1 MPGRLQRRQ
10 RRNPP
15 PTPGTGSIAISFRNL
30 TSSSVT
36 VDFAPDDKTETYY
49 FALIEK
55 EAYLSYESDDQLIRA
70 AVAYIQSL
78 AEQNGRDVQELLAEE
93 LLKGNIS
100 WPFSGLTPQTD
111 YIAYAFGLTAE
122 CQVTS
127 ALSKAEFTTLSS
139 QSVQCTFELSVTDVT
154 ATSFTLNVTPSDEQ
168 VPYYFDLMSAEQ
180 YAMYCNASPEGV
192 PSFLTDLYLPSLAD
206 EYGLTIPEVVSDIV
220 SRGPDSFAF
229 SGLEAATAY
238 YAFAIGV
245 GVDGST
251 TTAAAVERFETSGKS
266 ENTFEVEIAGRGAD
280 WAKIRVRPLNNEPY
294 ILVPEL
300 QEYFEGMTD
309 DEIIVDV
316 LRAYAKVL
324 SDKIYY
330 GGVEVTELG
339 LIPDRDYYALVFGY
353 DNGAPTTPLTRLPFR
368 TNKSVPVNCS
378 FEIAVKEVGKTSA
391 RVAVTPSDDAVSY
404 FSYYISAADYETG
417 GGDDAALRAYTD
429 TVIDELVRRN
439 EGWPRWEVLQ
449 AVLSRGSERWTLDEG
464 SLVPGTDY
472 YAYAIG
478 MTADGTFTTQAA
490 LSDRFTTL
498 GEHETL
504 AEIEIDY
511 HLMDGANFGQPDNA
525 LIYGWFYPKH
535 AEVWYGAGFVDD
547 DSVLAWSDDEA
558 AAYLLEN
565 GQTGVGSSGSIWNY
579 VPWGGH
585 INYIGMAVDADGNR
599 SPVGRLSV
607 TADRSSLASVCGH
620 AAPSLTAVC
629 PAVPAI
635 PDLGPF
641 PFLLRAEGQRS
652 ETFRSMRGLTVR
664 AAAGTPQFHSHPR
677 H

>member
-300 QEYFEGMTD
+300 QE
-309 DEIIVDV
+309 
-316 LRAYAKVL
+316 L
-324 SDKIYY
+324 S
-330 GGVEVTELG
+330 
-339 LIPDRDYYALVFGY
+339 LI
-353 DNGAPTTPLTRLPFR
+353 
-368 TNKSVPVNCS
+368 
-378 FEIAVKEVGKTSA
+378 
-391 RVAVTPSDDAVSY
+391 
-404 FSYYISAADYETG
+404 
-417 GGDDAALRAYTD
+417 
-429 TVIDELVRRN
+429 
-439 EGWPRWEVLQ
+439 
-449 AVLSRGSERWTLDEG
+449 
-464 SLVPGTDY
+464 
-472 YAYAIG
+472 
-478 MTADGTFTTQAA
+478 
-490 LSDRFTTL
+490 
-498 GEHETL
+498 
-504 AEIEIDY
+504 
-511 HLMDGANFGQPDNA
+511 
-525 LIYGWFYPKH
+525 
-535 AEVWYGAGFVDD
+535 
-547 DSVLAWSDDEA
+547 
-558 AAYLLEN
+558 
-565 GQTGVGSSGSIWNY
+565 
-579 VPWGGH
+579 H
-585 INYIGMAVDADGNR
+585 I
-599 SPVGRLSV
+599 
-607 TADRSSLASVCGH
+607 
-620 AAPSLTAVC
+620 
-629 PAVPAI
+629 
-635 PDLGPF
+635 
-641 PFLLRAEGQRS
+641 
-652 ETFRSMRGLTVR
+652 
-664 AAAGTPQFHSHPR
+664 
-677 H
+677 